1 MSEVYRKVAK
11 KEYGCDREFSLD
23 DAVNEMLSFDPAVGK
38 FKEAGYGYSYE

>member
-23 DAVNEMLSFDPAVGK
+23 DAVNEVLSLDPAVGK